1 MQKINLKQHILWIG
15 VGNAISKIMMFVAS
29 IFVANKLLE
38 EGNGAVCAA
47 FVIVNYLY
55 LLVFSG
61 VETVATRDTAGVDAK
76 TLKGFAGELLLIR
89 SIAAVLLFAFT
100 WLVGSYI
107 PGLTGRMVQLYA
119 LSIIP
124 QAFNLVNLYYGTEWS
139 WPVAVYF
146 VGGRII
152 YLSVL
157 ILNIKGIEDAK
168 WVPFAFGAAILA
180 ENLFL
185 LILWLKKYGAAI
197 YKGFG
202 KFFLKRWEAALP
214 VTFSIAFLVMHENS
228 AGVIL
233 RFMKGESAAGIY
245 YASYRLVFVAISL
258 TLLLS
263 YIFLSRI
270 SSLRKNNPEKVRKFF
285 YKSCM
290 IALGCGLLFSI
301 FGAFLAK
308 PIVAIIYKPE
318 YAVSG
323 VLLTAAVW
331 QMSIAPVRVLCFQ
344 TINACHAQVKML
356 KLIIPGVAISI
367 IAVFIGINNFGLIGA
382 VYGTIIG
389 EIIIMTTLF
398 IFSLRLAAP
407 REIICRRG

>member
-1 MQKINLKQHILWIG
+1 MQKKKSKTLKQHILLIG
-15 VGNAISKIMMFVAS
+15 IGNALSKIMMFAAS
-29 IFVANKLLE
+29 IFIANKLLE
-38 EGNGAVCAA
+38 EGNGAVGTA

-55 LLVFSG
+55 LLVFAG
-61 VETVATRDTAGVDAK
+61 VETVATRDTAGADAK
-76 TLKGFAGELLLIR
+76 TLRGFTGELLLIR
-89 SIAAVLLFAFT
+89 SVAAVLLFSFT
-100 WLVGSYI
+100 WIAGSYI

-124 QAFNLVNLYYGTEWS
+124 QAFNLVNLYYGVEWS
-139 WPVAVYF
+139 WPVAIYF

-152 YLSVL
+152 YLS
-157 ILNIKGIEDAK
+157 ILLLNVKGIEDAG
-168 WVPFAFGAAILA
+168 WVPLAFAVAIFA
-180 ENLFL
+180 ENIFL
-185 LILWLKKYGAAI
+185 LILWLKKHGAKI

-233 RFMKGESAAGIY
+233 RFTKGESAAGYY

-270 SSLRKNNPEKVRKFF
+270 SSLRKNSPDKVRSFF
-285 YKSCM
+285 TKSCL
-290 IALGCGLLFSI
+290 IAFAGGLLLSVC
-301 FGAFLAK
+301 GTFLAK
-308 PIVAIIYKPE
+308 PIVSLLYKPE
-318 YAVSG
+318 YAESG
-323 VLLTAAVW
+323 VLLTVAVW
-331 QMSIAPVRVLCFQ
+331 QMCIAPVRVLCFQ
-344 TINACHAQVKML
+344 TINAFHAQVKML

-367 IAVFIGINNFGLIGA
+367 IAVLAGINYYGLLGA
-382 VYGTIIG
+382 VYGTIVG

-398 IFSLRLAAP
+398 IFSLRLVP
-407 REIICRRG
+407 RKFD

>member
-1 MQKINLKQHILWIG
+1 
-15 VGNAISKIMMFVAS
+15 MFAAS

-38 EGNGAVCAA
+38 EGNGAVCTA

-61 VETVATRDTAGVDAK
+61 VETVATRDTAGVDAQ
-76 TLKGFAGELLLIR
+76 TLKGFTGELLLIR
-89 SIAAVLLFAFT
+89 FIAAALLFAFT
-100 WLVGSYI
+100 WIAGSYI

-124 QAFNLVNLYYGTEWS
+124 QAFNLVNLYYGAEWS
-139 WPVAVYF
+139 WPVGVYF

-152 YLSVL
+152 YLS
-157 ILNIKGIEDAK
+157 ILFLTVNGIGNAK
-168 WVPFAFGAAILA
+168 WVPLAFGTAIFA

-214 VTFSIAFLVMHENS
+214 VTFSIALLVMHENS

-233 RFMKGESAAGIY
+233 RFTKGESAAGIY
-245 YASYRLVFVAISL
+245 YASFRLVFVAISL

-285 YKSCM
+285 AKSCL
-290 IALGCGLLFSI
+290 IAFMSGLVLSV

-308 PIVAIIYKPE
+308 PVVNLIYKPE
-318 YAVSG
+318 YAESG
-323 VLLTAAVW
+323 ILLTIAVW
-331 QMSIAPVRVLCFQ
+331 QMCIAPVRVLCFQ

-356 KLIIPGVAISI
+356 KLIVPGVVISI
-367 IAVFIGINNFGLIGA
+367 IAVLIGINYFGLPGA
-382 VYGTIIG
+382 VYGTIAG
-389 EIIIMTTLF
+389 EIIIMTALF
-398 IFSLRLAAP
+398 VFSLQLIKKR
-407 REIICRRG
+407 

>member
-1 MQKINLKQHILWIG
+1 MQTKTLKQHILWIG
-15 VGNAISKIMMFVAS
+15 IGNAISKIIMFAAS

-38 EGNGAVCAA
+38 EGNGAVCSA

-76 TLKGFAGELLLIR
+76 TLKGFTGELLLIR
-89 SIAAVLLFAFT
+89 SVAAVLLFVFT
-100 WLVGSYI
+100 WIAGSYI

-124 QAFNLVNLYYGTEWS
+124 QAFNLVNLYYGVEWS
-139 WPVAVYF
+139 WPVGIYF

-152 YLSVL
+152 YLSIL
-157 ILNIKGIEDAK
+157 ILTVSGIADAK
-168 WVPFAFGAAILA
+168 WVPFAFGTAIFA

-185 LILWLKKYGAAI
+185 LILWLKKHGAAV

-202 KFFLKRWEAALP
+202 KFFFKRWEAALP
-214 VTFSIAFLVMHENS
+214 VTFCIAFLVMHENS

-233 RFMKGESAAGIY
+233 RFAKGESAAGVY

-263 YIFLSRI
+263 YIYLSRI
-270 SSLRKNNPEKVRKFF
+270 SNLIKNNPEKVKSFF
-285 YKSCM
+285 KKSCL
-290 IALGCGLLFSI
+290 IALGGGLLLSVC
-301 FGAFLAK
+301 GTFLAK
-308 PIVAIIYKPE
+308 PVVNFLYKSQ
-318 YAVSG
+318 YAESG
-323 VLLTAAVW
+323 VLLTIAVW
-331 QMSIAPVRVLCFQ
+331 QMCIAPVRVLAFQ
-344 TINACHAQVKML
+344 TINAFHAQVKML
-356 KLIIPGVAISI
+356 KLIIPGVIISI
-367 IAVFIGINNFGLIGA
+367 AAVLIGINSFGLIGA

-389 EIIIMTTLF
+389 EIIVMATLL
-398 IFSLRLAAP
+398 IFSLRLMLGGQAP
-407 REIICRRG
+407 NSQV